1 MTSYHLSNRSSI
13 VSALSELVA
22 FKSRIVVEYPCCRCR
37 LRFSLKRLIK
47 RPESAAL
54 PVKTGSLCTFSV
66 SLALYLP
73 EEPEERE
80 RGGAGEWGSE
90 EWGNKKWRGGGRE
103 EDQESGGVGKRTSER
118 TSVRPT
124 TTLHH
129 VRWGGV
135 GVHSYDA
142 TTNVLIV
149 RLNVRGCSCK
159 LIVS

>member
-90 EWGNKKWRGGGRE
+90 SGGTKSGEEAGERRIRRAEGLGRGPLKERVCGQQQHYTMCAGGG
-103 EDQESGGVGKRTSER
+103 GGPLV
-118 TSVRPT
+118 
-124 TTLHH
+124 
-129 VRWGGV
+129 
-135 GVHSYDA
+135 
-142 TTNVLIV
+142 
-149 RLNVRGCSCK
+149 
-159 LIVS
+159 